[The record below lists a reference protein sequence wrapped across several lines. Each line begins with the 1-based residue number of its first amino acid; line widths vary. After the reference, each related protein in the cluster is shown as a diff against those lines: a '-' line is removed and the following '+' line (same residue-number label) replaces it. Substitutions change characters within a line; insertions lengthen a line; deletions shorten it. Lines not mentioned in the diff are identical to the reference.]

1 LTQVNLFVRRSR
13 YACFQASHAAWRE
26 SIVFSVNEG
35 DRPMAITTK
44 LNQLIKTNR
53 HEKEVERWIFSLTP
67 LGVAFVFFF
76 IFLLPMDIPN
86 KTTIL
91 VTGAAAGFAGL
102 QSYWIY
108 RGWRRNEGSTVLLGL
123 IGIGLTFGV
132 VWLYMSLT

>member
-1 LTQVNLFVRRSR
+1 
-13 YACFQASHAAWRE
+13 
-26 SIVFSVNEG
+26 
-35 DRPMAITTK
+35 MAITSK
-44 LNQLIKTNR
+44 LSQLIKTNR

-86 KTTIL
+86 KTAIL

-108 RGWRRNEGSTVLLGL
+108 RGWCRNEGSTVLLGL
-123 IGIGLTFGV
+123 IGIGLTFGL